1 MSATDQRSAA
11 KLLDSLPAGKSALLS
26 AGTGLKKRLSALMEA
41 LDYTIQ
47 RELEENST
55 RLPLKEQRKLEDDAR
70 LQKELQEGEMS
81 AWDEKLRQGGQ
92 NRLWGRWGRDDKK

>member
-1 MSATDQRSAA
+1 
-11 KLLDSLPAGKSALLS
+11 
-26 AGTGLKKRLSALMEA
+26 MEA

-92 NRLWGRWGRDDKK
+92 NRLWGRWGRDDKR